1 VGGLIAG
8 SIGPANRVHRYARQT
23 FAVTY
28 QGSIAQEFQR
38 RRLAT
43 WRAVRWWLLTA
54 AIALVGMVR
63 IAAGT
68 FDATTTEVGSLLLLL
83 VSLCLAITYCRVRKL
98 YRCPRCN
105 EVPTR
110 TAFGWRD
117 EFGREAKDVQ
127 WNPAE
132 CPACHASLR
141 EE

>member
-1 VGGLIAG
+1 V
-8 SIGPANRVHRYARQT
+8 T
-23 FAVTY
+23 FE
-28 QGSIAQEFQR
+28 GSIAQEFQR

-43 WRAVRWWLLTA
+43 WQAVRWWLLTA
-54 AIALVGMVR
+54 AIASVGIVW

-68 FDATTTEVGSLLLLL
+68 FEATTTEVGSFLLLL
-83 VSLCLAITYCRVRKL
+83 VTLCLAITYFRVRKL

-105 EVPTR
+105 HVPTR

-132 CPACHASLR
+132 CPICHASLR
-141 EE
+141 EKGTSA